1 MHVFHIRQLHVFA
14 LYIRSK
20 GGEIDQAQAQLALT
34 MIKQPSVSLAPNTS
48 CQPQHALARAAAG
61 SARSRRISCLHLA
74 VLHVGRHHARALCS
88 NESAFSGANNNTN
101 HDVKLRSMHLCCSTF
116 WVPFC
121 LASCCN

>member
-1 MHVFHIRQLHVFA
+1 
-14 LYIRSK
+14 
-20 GGEIDQAQAQLALT
+20 

-88 NESAFSGANNNTN
+88 HESAFSGANNNTN
-101 HDVKLRSMHLCCSTF
+101 HDVKLRPRKFFEMEMSVRDCELDQYGVVNNVVYGSY
-116 WVPFC
+116 VERG
-121 LASCCN
+121 LL